1 MTDRII
7 AADVR
12 RAWSQHM
19 DALRDIG
26 IDAPRADLVVQHPG
40 SGEPVRYEVI
50 NTPTMSTATMIGA
63 RAAYEHITA
72 ATFTARAVAR
82 EVKS

>member
-1 MTDRII
+1 MADRIT

-12 RAWSQHM
+12 RAWIQHL
-19 DALRDIG
+19 DALRDLG
-26 IDAPRADLVVQHPG
+26 IAHDRADLYVQRPG

-50 NTPTMSTATMIGA
+50 NTPTMSTATMLGA
-63 RAAYEHITA
+63 RAAYDAITG

-82 EVKS
+82 EVKA